1 MAGNQYEESWTEETS
16 KELFNEAIKL
26 SVGKSSYDFI
36 GEVAKELGTYRDV
49 FTYLKNKFPSCKHL
63 YKILSSNLEANCFS
77 HGKTSDI
84 NPALAI
90 MNLKANYK
98 WSDRVE
104 TTIQG
109 GDKPLKTTVINLGS
123 GDNPDEATS

>member
-1 MAGNQYEESWTEETS
+1 MPAGAPEDNVNAEKWTEQLGLD
-16 KELFNEAIKL
+16 LFNKAIELTEGESKH
-26 SVGKSSYDFI
+26 DFI

-49 FTYLKNKFPSCKHL
+49 FTYLKDKYKSCKSL
-63 YKILSSNLEANCFS
+63 YKQLSQNLEANCFS
-77 HGKTSDI
+77 HGKDGAI
-84 NPALAI
+84 NPAMAI

-109 GDKPLKTTVINLGS
+109 GDNPVSIINLGS
-123 GDNPDEATS
+123 GQKPD